1 MHHYQNTHGV
11 RLFLLAGW
19 SAAFI
24 VLIIHIV
31 APSEWRWLT
40 PDEQKVVAAAVGV
53 SGGGILN
60 LGDLGRAGP
69 GHPDD
74 PRRVD

>member
-1 MHHYQNTHGV
+1 MKGVLQNTVV
-11 RLFLLAGW
+11 RVFLLTGW
-19 SAAFI
+19 CAAFI

-60 LGDLGRAGP
+60 LGDLGQAGL

>member
-1 MHHYQNTHGV
+1 MKGVLQNTVV
-11 RLFLLAGW
+11 RVFLLTGW
-19 SAAFI
+19 CAAFI

-40 PDEQKVVAAAVGV
+40 PDEQKVVAGAVGV

-60 LGDLGRAGP
+60 LGDLGQAGP

>member
-1 MHHYQNTHGV
+1 MPSDRPSVLQNAVV
-11 RLFLLAGW
+11 RVFLLAGW
-19 SAAFI
+19 CAAFI
-24 VLIIHIV
+24 VHIV

-60 LGDLGRAGP
+60 LGDRSGRPRDTLTTP
-69 GHPDD
+69 GG
-74 PRRVD
+74 